1 MRIRAGGGGRRM
13 RGLAVGIVTNI
24 TDPEKM
30 GRVKV
35 RFPWLDDTV
44 ESNWA
49 RIVGWYAG
57 GSRGTMFI
65 PEIGDEV
72 MLAFDNGDPNHPY
85 VIGAVW
91 NGKHKVPG
99 PGNSDGKNDHKWFKS
114 RAGHDLEFLDSQG
127 GEKIRLVDCKGKNKL
142 IFDTAADTITTESP
156 NGSITIS
163 ACKTIQIDCV
173 DFKIST
179 SKDRGLTVG
188 AGHTVTVGASRSVSV
203 SQGSMTETAGNSYTL
218 TAGSVSTSTSGHS
231 AMAAGALTMNS
242 GSMKSTV
249 TNWLD
254 MTQSAVVTRTVGS
267 QTSNSDV
274 FATVASDGGP
284 SGVLTLTSGPTK
296 LQGDGAVYLKG
307 KIVSITGGLI
317 NLKGSSIL
325 IAKDIKGGKAP
336 LASFMGGLL
345 MLNPGGITFPAA
357 KMLDMVLGLDNHTT
371 LPAPIPPP
379 AGPLPPLPLFP
390 APFAG
395 PILLSVQPTVLVN
408 FMPAAGSGAVAI
420 GFHMPPLPWPW
431 PPITF
436 GAILKSAIM
445 AVVQAPFMA
454 LLELARGQLS
464 GLAAGSTNPVLKS
477 GFVQGFLGQPPGG
490 GGQGGSDITIG
501 RFFPMFGSPQAFLG
515 FLAQCMPLPVA
526 NGQATIASPTVSAC
540 DSPMALA
547 MPMGGNSCS
556 EIPIV
561 PNASVLGF
569 SNVLTGMSLSQLL
582 GVMAWNAVNAA
593 AAHGLKKGS
602 EAAEN
607 GVARAIKNSN
617 NPRLQNVAQKVS
629 DFTGSK
635 HCMAEGHPVDVASG
649 TVFNTQTDFELHGPQ
664 KLAFARTYNSKATEA
679 LRADDFDFGPGW
691 RHALEESLIADADA
705 EGNRSLGL
713 RDFEGRILGF
723 AHPAEDNR
731 QTFHPLD
738 RLVMTRLDGRT
749 FTVEGVDRVTRVFRF
764 PGGDA
769 DKAPPAGYLP
779 GIGAVARLVEI
790 RQPGLRS
797 VRLEHDAESG
807 RLARVH
813 DAHDRTIAFERDRGG
828 RIVGVTLV
836 RSAGRECNV
845 FLAAYR
851 YDADG
856 RLIEHTDRNRNVRR
870 YTYDARG
877 RMVKE
882 TDRCGYSFHFAYD
895 EADRCIRTHGDDNAY
910 WVELDYQPGGGV
922 TTATDAFGGK
932 TVYKYD
938 PRKLV
943 TEILDAE
950 GGVTK
955 REYTEEGWLCA
966 VTSPAGRRT
975 ETEYDPRGRVVAK
988 VDGLGH
994 KETWQYDHAGWPCV
1008 FTDACGKRWLTTWDE
1023 QGRKLTETTPSGATT
1038 RHAYEARG
1046 LRTETHAP
1054 AGGCWRF
1061 AYRADGLIESEML
1074 PDGRSQ
1080 AFEYDLCG
1088 RMVKHVHA
1096 PAAGAGPVREI
1107 RYDRDAEGRLT
1118 AVTRSDERIER
1129 FELDAEGRRVK
1140 HRLGPQ
1146 AEITRYNG
1154 MGRVVEHTDP
1164 LGRRSRLTYDLHQ
1177 ALVGLE
1183 APGGRSWSW
1192 TRDKLGRAVRMRKPD
1207 GGMVSYEYDPDGK
1220 LTRLR
1225 APDGRTVARTWDDG
1239 GRLVRIDWPDRKKTE
1254 FAYDARGRLVEATG
1268 DGDRPVRRIY
1278 DADGR
1283 LVTEQQGEEWL
1294 RFSHD
1299 AGNRRSRRTTS
1310 WGDDNRFEWSATG
1323 HLTRLVDG
1331 LGGDYTFLA
1340 DPAGRRADTL
1350 GPTGLRA
1357 QTEYDDVGRVVAQQ
1371 LVDPKGQAVF
1381 EQSLTWAHDDT
1392 VTASRLAVGRGAN
1405 NRHVRYDRDDAGR
1418 VVTETRDE
1426 GGPLS
1431 YTYDEA
1437 DNLLTTPDGDAYEYD
1452 RAARVTRDGAG
1463 HAYRHD
1469 VNGRLV
1475 VVDGPRG
1482 RRTLWYDARDRLQR
1496 VFTEDD
1502 RLVVYEYDAL
1512 GRRARTVSEGKG
1524 PHAKVGEEV
1533 LYWDGEQLARRVVR
1547 DLTATATAPTRDERY
1562 LWDLASSSPLARI
1575 VRDETGSRRQHY
1587 VMDHRGAAVALTDD
1601 SGREIWRGEY
1611 DTYGRCREH
1620 GSESGAQPMRLVGQ
1634 INDAATGYAHH
1645 RFRVFDPQTRRFLTQ
1660 DPIGLLGGLNP
1671 YNYPTDPVTFG
1682 DPLGLAKCTTPA
1694 AGEDGALPKTYQT
1707 YTKTNPETGE
1717 VYTGRTSGTG
1727 TPEQNV
1733 ARRDANHHMSEDG
1746 FGPAVLDQS
1755 SASKDAIRGR
1765 EQQLIDANGGA
1776 QSNGGTSGNAINGIS
1791 PKNKNRQRYLDA
1803 AEAEFG
1809 S

>member
-35 RFPWLDDTV
+35 SFPWLDDTV

-72 MLAFDNGDPNHPY
+72 MVGFDNGDPNHPY

-99 PGNSDGKNDHKWFKS
+99 PGNTDGKNDHKWFKS
-114 RAGHDLEFLDSQG
+114 RSGHDLEFLDSQG
-127 GEKIRLVDCKGKNKL
+127 AEKIRLVDCKGKNKL

-173 DFKIST
+173 DLKIST

-231 AMAAGALTMNS
+231 AMAAGAMTMNS
-242 GSMKSTV
+242 GAMKSTV
-249 TNWLD
+249 KNWLD

-317 NLKGSSIL
+317 NIKGSSIL

-357 KMLDMVLGLDNHTT
+357 KMLDMVIGLDNHTT

-464 GLAAGSTNPVLKS
+464 GLAAGSTNPVLKN

-649 TVFNTQTDFELHGPQ
+649 TVFNTQTDFELHGPH
-664 KLAFARTYNSKATEA
+664 KLSFTRTYNSKATEA

-691 RHALEESLIADADA
+691 RHGLEESLIADADA

-723 AHPAEDNR
+723 AHPAEDN
-731 QTFHPLD
+731 QQSFHPLD
-738 RLVMTRLDGRT
+738 RLVMTRVDGRT
-749 FTVEGVDRVTRVFRF
+749 FSVEGVDRVRRVFRF
-764 PGGDA
+764 PGGEA
-769 DKAPPAGYLP
+769 EKAPPAGYLP
-779 GIGAVARLVEI
+779 GVGAVARLVEI
-790 RQPGLRS
+790 ASPGGRS
-797 VRLEHDAESG
+797 VRLEYDAETG

-813 DAHDRTIAFERDRGG
+813 DAHLRTVAFERDRAG
-828 RIVGVTLV
+828 RIVGATLV

-856 RLIEHTDRNRNVRR
+856 RLLEHTDRNRNVRR
-870 YTYDARG
+870 YTYDTRG
-877 RMVKE
+877 RMIKE
-882 TDRCGYSFHFAYD
+882 TDRCGYSFHFVYD
-895 EADRCIRTHGDDNAY
+895 DADRCIRTHGDDNAY
-910 WVELDYQPGGGV
+910 WVELDYQPGGAV

-932 TVYKYD
+932 TVYKHD
-938 PRKLV
+938 PRMLV

-955 REYTEEGWLCA
+955 REYSEEGWLCA
-966 VTSPAGRRT
+966 VTSPGGRRT
-975 ETEYDPRGRVVAK
+975 ETAYDARGRVVAEA
-988 VDGLGH
+988 DGEGNRI
-994 KETWQYDHAGWPCV
+994 TWTHDERGRTTTRTDECGRTRVMVWDDRDLLVAESSGDEALVRMEYDH
-1008 FTDACGKRWLTTWDE
+1008 
-1023 QGRKLTETTPSGATT
+1023 
-1038 RHAYEARG
+1038 RG
-1046 LRTETHAP
+1046 DRCLLVS
-1054 AGGCWRF
+1054 
-1061 AYRADGLIESEML
+1061 ADGAERRYAIGEDRFVESESLADGRLIEYS
-1074 PDGRSQ
+1074 
-1080 AFEYDLCG
+1080 YDLCG
-1088 RMVKHVHA
+1088 CVVAVTETSRD
-1096 PAAGAGPVREI
+1096 GSVRRETA
-1107 RYDRDAEGRLT
+1107 YLRDPGGRLT
-1118 AVTRSDERIER
+1118 GVDHPGGGVTR
-1129 FELDAEGRRVK
+1129 FELDGEGRIVRDREGTRVVT
-1140 HRLGPQ
+1140 Q
-1146 AEITRYNG
+1146 RYNG
-1154 MGRVVEHTDP
+1154 MGQLVEKIDA
-1164 LGRRSRLTYDLHQ
+1164 LGRTTRTEYDVHQ
-1177 ALVGLE
+1177 FIVAVVG
-1183 APGGRSWSW
+1183 PDGRRWEW
-1192 TRDKLGRAVRMRKPD
+1192 TRDKLGRAQRLRRPD
-1207 GGMVSYEYDPDGK
+1207 GSVTTFVNDADGLPVLVRQSDGRVVERQYDQRGALIGVTWSDGRRTRYAYDPS
-1220 LTRLR
+1220 
-1225 APDGRTVARTWDDG
+1225 
-1239 GRLVRIDWPDRKKTE
+1239 GRLVLSETDGERTIRR
-1254 FAYDARGRLVEATG
+1254 AYDAAGRILLDQQG
-1268 DGDRPVRRIY
+1268 DEWIRYSY
-1278 DADGR
+1278 DAAGR
-1283 LVTEQQGEEWL
+1283 
-1294 RFSHD
+1294 R
-1299 AGNRRSRRTTS
+1299 ARRLTS
-1310 WGDDNRFEWSATG
+1310 WGDEQRTNWTVLGQLES
-1323 HLTRLVDG
+1323 LEDG
-1331 LGGDYTFLA
+1331 EGGRYVFAPDSL
-1340 DPAGRRADTL
+1340 GRRRSRTGPRALRQTWTHDDADRVAGTNL
-1350 GPTGLRA
+1350 ETSDGRRLRELRVDW
-1357 QTEYDDVGRVVAQQ
+1357 TEAGAVRDLRVADGHRGVVRHHA
-1371 LVDPKGQAVF
+1371 F
-1381 EQSLTWAHDDT
+1381 EQ
-1392 VTASRLAVGRGAN
+1392 
-1405 NRHVRYDRDDAGR
+1405 DA
-1418 VVTETRDE
+1418 
-1426 GGPLS
+1426 
-1431 YTYDEA
+1431 A
-1437 DNLLTTPDGDAYEYD
+1437 
-1452 RAARVTRDGAG
+1452 
-1463 HAYRHD
+1463 
-1469 VNGRLV
+1469 GRLV
-1475 VVDGPRG
+1475 SVAVDGRPPRAWQHDAGDNVTQWPDGEAFEFDAKGRLEAGPGGKRFRFDSAGRLVGVSGQRG
-1482 RRTLWYDARDRLQR
+1482 RRSLWYDGRERLARVHL
-1496 VFTEDD
+1496 EDD
-1502 RLVVYEYDAL
+1502 RLVTHEYDAL
-1512 GRRARTVSEGKG
+1512 GRRARTVSERKDG
-1524 PHAKVGEEV
+1524 VVEE
-1533 LYWDGEQLARRVVR
+1533 LFYWDADQLARRVVR
-1547 DLTATATAPTRDERY
+1547 RLGAEQPERDERY
-1562 LWDLASSSPLARI
+1562 AWDLDRLEPLQRI
-1575 VRDETGSRRQHY
+1575 VVRDGKSERQIY
-1587 VMDHRGAAVALTDD
+1587 SVDQRGACVGLVGDDGRALWSAELDAFGRCAEF
-1601 SGREIWRGEY
+1601 GRESGEQPLRLAGQLF
-1611 DTYGRCREH
+1611 DTT
-1620 GSESGAQPMRLVGQ
+1620 
-1634 INDAATGYAHH
+1634 TGYAHH
-1645 RFRVFDPQTRRFLTQ
+1645 RYRVHDPESGRFLTP
-1660 DPIGLLGGLNP
+1660 DPIGILGG
-1671 YNYPTDPVTFG
+1671 YNQYGYPADPISQT
-1682 DPLGLAKCTTPA
+1682 DPLGLAACHDSGNRGVEQAKKDLAA
-1694 AGEDGALPKTYQT
+1694 AG
-1707 YTKTNPETGE
+1707 YTVVGQEVTMMVGNPPSRIRADIVAVDSSQNMHVFE
-1717 VYTGRTSGTG
+1717 VKNGTGRLTQNQAASGAFDMSNPANQNGAISTG
-1727 TPEQNV
+1727 NSQNFTV
-1733 ARRDANHHMSEDG
+1733 ATDNRPNV
-1746 FGPAVLDQS
+1746 GPRNSTQ
-1755 SASKDAIRGR
+1755 SASFNVLKYDV
-1765 EQQLIDANGGA
+1765 
-1776 QSNGGTSGNAINGIS
+1776 
-1791 PKNKNRQRYLDA
+1791 
-1803 AEAEFG
+1803 
-1809 S
+1809 

>member
-35 RFPWLDDTV
+35 KFPWLDDTV

-49 RIVGWYAG
+49 RVVGFYAG

-65 PEIGDEV
+65 PELGDEV

-99 PGNSDGKNDHKWFKS
+99 PGNPDGKNDHKWFKS
-114 RAGHDLEFLDSQG
+114 RSGHDLEFLDSQG
-127 GEKIRLVDCKGKNKL
+127 AEKIRLVDCKGKNKL

-173 DFKIST
+173 DLKIST
-179 SKDRGLTVG
+179 SKERGLTVG
-188 AGHTVTVGASRSVSV
+188 KGHTVTVGASRTVKVSK
-203 SQGSMTETAGNSYTL
+203 GSMTETAGSSYTL
-218 TAGSVSTSTSGHS
+218 TAGSVSASTSGHS
-231 AMAAGALTMNS
+231 AMAAGAMTMNS
-242 GSMKSTV
+242 GAMKSTV
-249 TNWLD
+249 KNWLD
-254 MTQSAVVTRTVGS
+254 MTQSAAVTRTVGS
-267 QTSNSDV
+267 QTSNADV

-307 KIVSITGGLI
+307 KTVSITGGLI
-317 NLKGSSIL
+317 NIKGSSIL

-357 KMLDMVLGLDNHTT
+357 KMLDMVIGLDNHTT

-464 GLAAGSTNPVLKS
+464 GLAAGSTNPVLKN

-582 GVMAWNAVNAA
+582 GIMAFNAVNAA
-593 AAHGLKKGS
+593 AAYGLKKGR

-629 DFTGSK
+629 DFTGSD

-649 TVFNTQTDFELHGPQ
+649 TVFTTQTDFELHGPHP
-664 KLAFARTYNSKATEA
+664 LSFTRTYNSKATEA

-691 RHALEESLIADADA
+691 RHGLEESLIADADA

-723 AHPAEDNR
+723 AHPALDTR
-731 QTFHPLD
+731 QSFHPLD
-738 RLVMTRLDGRT
+738 RLLMTRVDGRT
-749 FTVEGVDRVTRVFRF
+749 FCVEGVDRVRRVFRF

-779 GIGAVARLVEI
+779 GVGAVARLVEI
-790 RQPGLRS
+790 SGPGARG
-797 VRLEHDAESG
+797 VQLEYDAETG

-813 DAHDRTIAFERDRGG
+813 DAHLRTVAFERDREG
-828 RIVGVTLV
+828 RIVGATLV

-856 RLIEHTDRNRNVRR
+856 RLLEHTDRNRNVRR
-870 YTYDARG
+870 YTYDTRG

-882 TDRCGYSFHFAYD
+882 TDRCGYSFHFVYD

-910 WVELDYQPGGGV
+910 WVELDYQPGGAV

-938 PRKLV
+938 PRMLV
-943 TEILDAE
+943 TEVLDAE

-966 VTSPAGRRT
+966 VTSPAGRCN
-975 ETEYDPRGRVVAK
+975 ETAYDARGRVVSC
-988 VDGLGH
+988 VDGLGNR
-994 KETWQYDHAGWPCV
+994 ETWQYDHGGWPSV
-1008 FTDACGKRWLTTWDE
+1008 FTDACGKVW
-1023 QGRKLTETTPSGATT
+1023 
-1038 RHAYEARG
+1038 
-1046 LRTETHAP
+1046 LRT
-1054 AGGCWRF
+1054 F
-1061 AYRADGLIESEML
+1061 
-1074 PDGRSQ
+1074 
-1080 AFEYDLCG
+1080 
-1088 RMVKHVHA
+1088 
-1096 PAAGAGPVREI
+1096 
-1107 RYDRDAEGRLT
+1107 DAEGRTQTEMSPAGVSTRFEYDERGHLSRVIAGDGGVT
-1118 AVTRSDERIER
+1118 TLEHRPDGLLAARGTPRGRQRTFEYDAVGRVTRDVDSPRGAEAPQETRYMRDAQGWLTGVDRPGDRSERS
-1129 FELDAEGRRVK
+1129 ELDAEGRPVKQRVGQQSVS
-1140 HRLGPQ
+1140 L
-1146 AEITRYNG
+1146 RYNG
-1154 MGRVVEHTDP
+1154 MGRVVEHTDA
-1164 LGRRSRLTYDLHQ
+1164 LGRTTRITYDPHQ
-1177 ALVGLE
+1177 KPLTLD
-1183 APGGRSWSW
+1183 APGDRRWSWS
-1192 TRDKLGRAVRMRKPD
+1192 RDRLGRVTRMSRPD
-1207 GGMVSYEYDPDGK
+1207 GTRVAYEYDPDG
-1220 LTRLR
+1220 LPTRLR
-1225 APDGRTVARTWDDG
+1225 SPDGRVVSRSWDEAG
-1239 GRLVRIDWPDRKKTE
+1239 NLTSVTWPDRRRTQFK
-1254 FAYDARGRLVEATG
+1254 YDAANRLIAAEG
-1268 DGDRPVRRIY
+1268 DGDRSVRRQY

-1283 LVTEQQGEEWL
+1283 LVAEQQGDEWT
-1294 RFSHD
+1294 RFAYD
-1299 AGNRRSRRTTS
+1299 VEGRRGRRHTS
-1310 WGDDNRFEWSATG
+1310 WGDDTRTRYSDAAGLERLDDGMGGAHRFEQDAFGRRSRWEDPDRLVATTRYDAA
-1323 HLTRLVDG
+1323 HRIVETRLTDA
-1331 LGGDYTFLA
+1331 LGA
-1340 DPAGRRADTL
+1340 TL
-1350 GPTGLRA
+1350 T
-1357 QTEYDDVGRVVAQQ
+1357 QH
-1371 LVDPKGQAVF
+1371 
-1381 EQSLTWAHDDT
+1381 SLTWNPEDT
-1392 VTASRLAVGRGAN
+1392 IASVQMVGRGNGERRTHHYQHDAAG
-1405 NRHVRYDRDDAGR
+1405 RLVAEGKDTAPVGPYRYDD
-1418 VVTETRDE
+1418 
-1426 GGPLS
+1426 
-1431 YTYDEA
+1431 A
-1437 DNLLTTPDGDAYEYD
+1437 DNLTETPTGDAYRYD
-1452 RAARVTRDGAG
+1452 ASGRLVADGRG

-1475 VVDGPRG
+1475 VVDGARG
-1482 RRTLWYDARDRLQR
+1482 KRSLWYDAQDRLQR
-1496 VFTEDD
+1496 VHTEDD
-1502 RLVVYEYDAL
+1502 RIVVYEYDAL
-1512 GRRARTVSEGKG
+1512 GRRARTVAERDGR
-1524 PHAKVGEEV
+1524 VDEEV
-1533 LYWDGEQLARRVVR
+1533 LYWDGNHLARRQVR
-1547 DLTATATAPTRDERY
+1547 ALTQATARRDEHY
-1562 LWDLASSSPLARI
+1562 TWDLERNVPLARI
-1575 VRDETGSRRQHY
+1575 VEDADGRRRQHY
-1587 VMDHRGAAVALTDD
+1587 VVDHRGAAVALMDD
-1601 SGREIWRGEY
+1601 RGATIWAGDY
-1611 DTYGRCREH
+1611 DPYGRCTET
-1620 GSESGAQPMRLVGQ
+1620 GAEAGEQPLRLLGQ
-1634 INDAATGYAHH
+1634 LHDAATGYAHH
-1645 RFRVFDPQTRRFLTQ
+1645 RYRVFDPATRRFLTV

-1671 YNYPTDPVTFG
+1671 YAYPSDPVTFA
-1682 DPLGLAKCTTPA
+1682 DPLGLTKCS
-1694 AGEDGALPKTYQT
+1694 GGSGGAIEETGGRSHVT
-1707 YTKTNPETGE
+1707 YTKVGPNGE
-1717 VYTGRTSGTG
+1717 AYSGRSSGPSTM
-1727 TPEQNV
+1727 TLEQIV
-1733 ARRDANHHMSEDG
+1733 SRRDAGHRMNDQG
-1746 FGPAVLDQS
+1746 FGAAVLDPS
-1755 SASKDAIRGR
+1755 SPNRAAIRGR
-1765 EQQLIDANGGA
+1765 EQQLFGANGGA
-1776 QSNGGTSGNAINGIS
+1776 QSEGGTSGNAINGIS
-1791 PKNKNRQRYLDA
+1791 PRNPRREAYLNA
-1803 AEAEFG
+1803 ADQEFG
-1809 S
+1809 SG